1 MLHVAMTTISARNHT
16 HHLENYAKLAGLW
29 CNAKR

>member
-16 HHLENYAKLAGLW
+16 HHLENYAKLAGL
-29 CNAKR
+29 